1 VAQLPPQRLMSFAV
15 PLYTLGVALLIA
27 VAIFGVTK
35 KGARRWINLGVV
47 IQPSEILKIAMPL
60 MLAWWFQ
67 RREGQSVE
75 MLLEHR
81 VRRHA
86 PHGSA
91 VSREGGRRAEHP
103 LTIRQRCGA
112 EPHGSQEAAAGGGEC
127 LHECSL

>member
-1 VAQLPPQRLMSFAV
+1 MADHARVQRR
-15 PLYTLGVALLIA
+15 PLRKSAELLHEEGSESRLISA
-27 VAIFGVTK
+27 DLF
-35 KGARRWINLGVV
+35 RRLERVV
-47 IQPSEILKIAMPL
+47 RRLTPV
-60 MLAWWFQ
+60 Q

-103 LTIRQRCGA
+103 LAIRQRCGA
-112 EPHGSQEAAAGGGEC
+112 EPHGFQEAAAGGGEC